1 MPALN
6 RYCWKLPKRI
16 HSIQVWIGKSWE
28 RRACALRSRRWRV
41 LDFLNN
47 AIVAAIIKSAIVIF
61 ALLTAFAYMTL
72 IERRVVAKM
81 QGRLGPNRAGPFGI
95 FQPVADAVKMAF
107 KEQIIPTQSRVAIYL
122 LAPVISVVVALC
134 AFAVVP
140 IGNSWIG
147 GKSSIWDPIIGDI
160 NVGIL
165 WILGVSSLAVYGIVL
180 GGWASGNRYSL
191 LGSLRSAAQMVSYE
205 TSLGLALSGTLMWAG
220 TLSMVGIVKAQLLYG
235 STGQGIWFI
244 AAQPLGFVIYMIAGV
259 AEVNRAP
266 FDLPEAEQELTAGYL
281 TEYSGLRWSL
291 YQMAE
296 YINMITVS
304 AIASTLFFGGWSFF
318 GLERIPGV
326 SILIFLVKVAFFL
339 FIFIWLRATLPRIRY
354 DRLMRLGWELLLPLA
369 VLNVVITAAS
379 VALGWYWWVNGLIG
393 LAIVIVMLVLVG
405 RRTSDIQDV
414 QPAQGTGLPSS
425 VRLAKFEP
433 IAAQAQLVAPQAG
446 QDATI

>member
-1 MPALN
+1 M
-6 RYCWKLPKRI
+6 
-16 HSIQVWIGKSWE
+16 
-28 RRACALRSRRWRV
+28 

-47 AIVAAIIKSAIVIF
+47 EIVADVIKSAIVIF

-72 IERRVVAKM
+72 IERRVVAKI
-81 QGRLGPNRAGPFGI
+81 QGRLGPNRAGPSGV
-95 FQPVADAVKMAF
+95 FQPVADALKMIF
-107 KEQIIPTQSRVAIYL
+107 KEQIIPTQAKKVIYL

-140 IGNSWIG
+140 IGNSWID
-147 GKSSIWDPIIGDI
+147 GKHTIWDPVIGDI
-160 NVGIL
+160 NVGLL
-165 WILGVSSLAVYGIVL
+165 WILSISSLAVYGIVL

-220 TLSMVGIVKAQLLYG
+220 TLSMVGIVRAQLD
-235 STGQGIWFI
+235 QHIWFVF
-244 AAQPLGFVIYMIAGV
+244 AQPLGFVIYLIAAI

-304 AIASTLFFGGWSFF
+304 AVASTLFFGGWSFFGF

-326 SILIFLVKVAFFL
+326 SILIFLVKVAVFL
-339 FIFIWLRATLPRIRY
+339 FLFIWLRATLPRIRY
-354 DRLMRLGWELLLPLA
+354 DRLMRLGWQLLLPLA
-369 VLNVVITAAS
+369 VLNIAITATV
-379 VALGWYWWVNGLIG
+379 VALGWPWWINGIAGLIII
-393 LAIVIVMLVLVG
+393 LAVLFYE
-405 RRTSDIQDV
+405 RRQTAERQVAISPQEAGVSAI
-414 QPAQGTGLPSS
+414 PSS
-425 VRLAKFEP
+425 VRLAKFELGTVEQVSTTVQE
-433 IAAQAQLVAPQAG
+433 AKA
-446 QDATI
+446 

>member
-1 MPALN
+1 
-6 RYCWKLPKRI
+6 
-16 HSIQVWIGKSWE
+16 
-28 RRACALRSRRWRV
+28 V

-47 AIVAAIIKSAIVIF
+47 EIVADVIKSAIVIL

-81 QGRLGPNRAGPFGI
+81 QGRLGPNRVGPFGL

-107 KEQIIPTQSRVAIYL
+107 KEQIVPTQARKAIYL
-122 LAPVISVVVALC
+122 IAPVISVVVALC

-140 IGNSWIG
+140 IGNNWID
-147 GKSSIWDPIIGDI
+147 GKHSVWDPVIGDI
-160 NVGIL
+160 NVGLL
-165 WILGVSSLAVYGIVL
+165 WILSISSLAVYGIVL

-220 TLSMVGIVKAQLLYG
+220 TLSMVGIVQSQLH
-235 STGQGIWFI
+235 QGIWFI
-244 AAQPLGFVIYMIAGV
+244 AAQPLGFVIYLIAGV

-304 AIASTLFFGGWSFF
+304 AVASTLFFGGWSFF
-318 GLERIPGV
+318 GFGLERIPGL
-326 SILIFLVKVAFFL
+326 SILIFLVKIAFFL
-339 FIFIWLRATLPRIRY
+339 FLFIWLRATLPRIRY
-354 DRLMRLGWELLLPLA
+354 DRLMRLGWQLLLPLA
-369 VLNVVITAAS
+369 VLNVVITATV
-379 VALGWYWWVNGLIG
+379 VALGWPWWVSGLAG
-393 LAIVIVMLVLVG
+393 LAIVVAVLFLV
-405 RRTSDIQDV
+405 RSRTREIQTSVSDSGKIM
-414 QPAQGTGLPSS
+414 PTS

-433 IAAQAQLVAPQAG
+433 VG
-446 QDATI
+446 KN

>member
-1 MPALN
+1 
-6 RYCWKLPKRI
+6 
-16 HSIQVWIGKSWE
+16 
-28 RRACALRSRRWRV
+28 
-41 LDFLNN
+41 
-47 AIVAAIIKSAIVIF
+47 
-61 ALLTAFAYMTL
+61 MTL
-72 IERRVVAKM
+72 IERRVVAKL

-107 KEQIIPTQSRVAIYL
+107 KEQIIPTQARKAIYL
-122 LAPVISVVVALC
+122 VAPIISVIVALS

-140 IGNSWIG
+140 IGNNWLDN
-147 GKSSIWDPIIGDI
+147 KPTIWDPIIGDI
-160 NVGIL
+160 NVGLL
-165 WILGVSSLAVYGIVL
+165 WILSISSLAVYGIVL

-220 TLSMVGIVKAQLLYG
+220 TLSLVGIVHQQL
-235 STGQGIWFI
+235 TQGIWFI
-244 AAQPLGFVIYMIAGV
+244 AAQPLGFVIYLTAGV

-304 AIASTLFFGGWSFF
+304 AVASTLFLGGWSFFGF

-339 FIFIWLRATLPRIRY
+339 FLFIWIRATLPRIRY
-354 DRLMRLGWELLLPLA
+354 DRLMRLGWTMLLPLA
-369 VLNVVITAAS
+369 VFNVIITAIVVS
-379 VALGWYWWVNGLIG
+379 FGWPWWINGLAG
-393 LAIVIVMLVLVG
+393 LIIIAAVLLYERSKSIAAQSISNVP
-405 RRTSDIQDV
+405 IKE
-414 QPAQGTGLPSS
+414 QGTTKQVMIPSS
-425 VRLAKFEP
+425 VRLAKFERV
-433 IAAQAQLVAPQAG
+433 AQETGESRGASLGAG
-446 QDATI
+446 VGSGEM

>member
-1 MPALN
+1 M
-6 RYCWKLPKRI
+6 
-16 HSIQVWIGKSWE
+16 
-28 RRACALRSRRWRV
+28 

-47 AIVAAIIKSAIVIF
+47 EIVADIIKSAIVIF

-81 QGRLGPNRAGPFGI
+81 QGRLGPNRAGPLGM
-95 FQPVADAVKMAF
+95 FQPVADAIKMAF
-107 KEQIIPTQSRVAIYL
+107 KEQIVPTQAKKSIYL
-122 LAPVISVVVALC
+122 IAPIISVVVALC

-140 IGNSWIG
+140 IGNNWID
-147 GKSSIWDPIIGDI
+147 GKHTVWDPVIGDI

-165 WILGVSSLAVYGIVL
+165 WILSISSLAVYGIVL

-220 TLSMVGIVKAQLLYG
+220 TLSMVGIVKAQLPYG
-235 STGQGIWFI
+235 PTGQGIWFI
-244 AAQPLGFVIYMIAGV
+244 AAQPLGFVIYLIAGV

-304 AIASTLFFGGWSFF
+304 AIAATLFFGGWSFF
-318 GLERIPGV
+318 GVERIPV
-326 SILIFLVKVAFFL
+326 LSILIFLAKVACFL
-339 FIFIWLRATLPRIRY
+339 FLFIWLRATLPRIRY
-354 DRLMRLGWELLLPLA
+354 DRLMGMGWQLLLPLA
-369 VLNVVITAAS
+369 VLNVVITATI
-379 VALGWYWWVNGLIG
+379 VALGLPWWVNGIIG
-393 LAIVIVMLVLVG
+393 LAIVIGILFFI
-405 RRTSDIQDV
+405 RHHTQEIQHTV
-414 QPAQGTGLPSS
+414 AATGSTGLPTS

-433 IAAQAQLVAPQAG
+433 IVTEQMPTV
-446 QDATI
+446 QDVKA